1 MNPCYLFLILFLP
14 LPLMA
19 AVTAELDKTELFQ
32 GQKLTLTLETDQQN
46 ASRPDLQQLQRD
58 HLILSTR
65 QVTVSSHSTGAVTTT
80 TRWVVQLRPKR
91 EGEIRIPALEV
102 AGELSPALNFTVL
115 PATQNPGLG
124 ETDRAIFLEVETDR
138 DELYLNSQ
146 LILKAKL
153 YHLST
158 LPTDAS
164 LSAPQSQ
171 DALVK
176 PLDEQRQYTQEV
188 RGQSYT
194 VTESSYAIFP
204 REPGEV
210 EISPLFFSA
219 TLPGGNLLE
228 LQSEPRLLSVL
239 PAAYTSSQG
248 NWLPANSLYIED
260 NLQQRS
266 QLNQGQSLR
275 RIISMEAEGLPAAD
289 LPSMSGL
296 LHDSA
301 QIQLINV
308 VLEERVS
315 ETGLVSQRVEELLIT
330 PHAAG
335 EINLPAIDIPWWDI
349 EKEQGQHAQIPQ
361 RSLNV
366 LNAAAASRPSMAE
379 ASSDSDSSSLLIWL
393 LTAITMLTTLGFIYS
408 WHKLKQLRKG
418 SPATHPPNREIDP
431 PLLQPGL
438 NQVYDR
444 TEERYFSALAEA
456 CNQNNPAETRINL
469 IAWAQRFWQ
478 DESLNSV
485 EQFCQLANNKT
496 INVLILD
503 LEQHLYSATP
513 ELWQGDLLF
522 EALSRIRQ
530 RQQHRT

>member
-210 EISPLFFSA
+210 EISPLFS
-219 TLPGGNLLE
+219 LP
-228 LQSEPRLLSVL
+228 P
-239 PAAYTSSQG
+239 
-248 NWLPANSLYIED
+248 
-260 NLQQRS
+260 
-266 QLNQGQSLR
+266 
-275 RIISMEAEGLPAAD
+275 
-289 LPSMSGL
+289 
-296 LHDSA
+296 
-301 QIQLINV
+301 
-308 VLEERVS
+308 
-315 ETGLVSQRVEELLIT
+315 
-330 PHAAG
+330 
-335 EINLPAIDIPWWDI
+335 
-349 EKEQGQHAQIPQ
+349 
-361 RSLNV
+361 
-366 LNAAAASRPSMAE
+366 
-379 ASSDSDSSSLLIWL
+379 
-393 LTAITMLTTLGFIYS
+393 
-408 WHKLKQLRKG
+408 
-418 SPATHPPNREIDP
+418 
-431 PLLQPGL
+431 
-438 NQVYDR
+438 
-444 TEERYFSALAEA
+444 
-456 CNQNNPAETRINL
+456 CPAETYLNCRVNHACSQCYPPPIPAARATGFL
-469 IAWAQRFWQ
+469 PTPVHRRQPAATQPVKSGTVPAPDHQHGSGGTACRRPAFHVRVVARLCADPVDQRG
-478 DESLNSV
+478 
-485 EQFCQLANNKT
+485 A
-496 INVLILD
+496 
-503 LEQHLYSATP
+503 
-513 ELWQGDLLF
+513 
-522 EALSRIRQ
+522 
-530 RQQHRT
+530 